1 MNAPNVRKK
10 QTYKCHTLL
19 PPDLSIVFEHLV
31 CKGHLLF
38 IAGWEKA
45 DLSIEGS
52 VVNCILGRKSER
64 RSAAMERKECLP
76 YEPYRPVHER
86 CRHRAKSQIYKSCHR
101 IYLRRNKNQK
111 RKIRMT

>member
-52 VVNCILGRKSER
+52 VVNRILGRKSE
-64 RSAAMERKECLP
+64 KEK
-76 YEPYRPVHER
+76 
-86 CRHRAKSQIYKSCHR
+86 CRYGAKGV
-101 IYLRRNKNQK
+101 L
-111 RKIRMT
+111 TL